1 MNEDTFIIC
10 LLLVCAYIVIGLLIY
25 GFETIVMDK
34 KTDDYEL
41 AFLIFWPIVLVIGA
55 ICQLIHFI
63 ITAFKG
69 EH

>member
-69 EH
+69 EY

>member
-34 KTDDYEL
+34 NTDDYEL
-41 AFLIFWPIVLVIGA
+41 AFLIFWPIVLVIGG

-69 EH
+69 DH

>member
-34 KTDDYEL
+34 NTDDYEL

-69 EH
+69 DH

>member
-1 MNEDTFIIC
+1 MSLVEYVFIGFLYLGIGF
-10 LLLVCAYIVIGLLIY
+10 LVY

-34 KTDDYEL
+34 NTDNYEL
-41 AFLIFWPIVLVIGA
+41 ALIIFWPIVLVIGA

-69 EH
+69 EY

>member
-1 MNEDTFIIC
+1 MNGDIIFIC
-10 LLLVCAYIVIGLLIY
+10 LLLVGAYIVMGLLVY

-41 AFLIFWPIVLVIGA
+41 AFLIFWPIVLLVGA

-69 EH
+69 EF

>member
-1 MNEDTFIIC
+1 MDTNTLGIIC
-10 LLLVCAYIVIGLLIY
+10 LLIVGYIIMGLLVY

-41 AFLIFWPIVLVIGA
+41 AFLIFWPIVLLVGA

-69 EH
+69 EY